1 MDTQIIDMTSNS
13 SSAARHVADLI
24 ERLGRL
30 SHTQQFAADLNPAQ
44 WEALRY
50 LARANR
56 FSRSPSALAAF
67 LGATKG
73 TISQTLIALERKGL
87 VARRRSENDRRGVIL
102 RLTREGEA
110 RLLDDPLTALSAAAA
125 GLPPEM
131 QAELARGLRAILGEM
146 QRRNG
151 RRPFGQCAS
160 CRFFMPEGASGS
172 PEGPHFCGLL
182 AEPLSPDETV
192 RICHEQEPARAA

>member
-1 MDTQIIDMTSNS
+1 MS
-13 SSAARHVADLI
+13 SKDIPLNRQVADLI

-30 SHTQQFAADLNPAQ
+30 AHTEQFANDLNPAQ

-56 FSRSPSALAAF
+56 FSRSPTALAAF

-87 VARRRSENDRRGVIL
+87 VERRRSENDRRGVVL
-102 RLTREGEA
+102 HLTAQGRA
-110 RLLDDPLTALSAAAA
+110 RLDADPLTALAACA
-125 GLPPEM
+125 
-131 QAELARGLRAILGEM
+131 AELPREVQGGLADGLRAILAAM

-151 RRPFGQCAS
+151 RRPFGQCTT
-160 CRFFMPEGASGS
+160 CRFFAPEAASGN
-172 PEGPHFCGLL
+172 PGGPHFCGLL
-182 AEPLSPDETV
+182 REPLSTEEIE
-192 RICHEQEPARAA
+192 RICHEQDPARAA

>member
-1 MDTQIIDMTSNS
+1 MDSPNPTI
-13 SSAARHVADLI
+13 ARQVADLI

-30 SHTQQFAADLNPAQ
+30 AHTEQFAAELNPAQ

-87 VARRRSENDRRGVIL
+87 VERRRSEQDRRGVVL
-102 RLTREGEA
+102 HLTANGRA
-110 RLLDDPLTALSAAAA
+110 RLQQDPLTALAASAAE
-125 GLPPEM
+125 LPVEA
-131 QAELARGLRAILGEM
+131 QTELAEGLRGILAAM

-151 RRPFGQCAS
+151 RRPFGHCGT
-160 CRFFMPEGASGS
+160 CRFFMPEGASGRS
-172 PEGPHFCGLL
+172 GGPHFCGLL
-182 AEPLSPDETV
+182 AEPLSTDET
-192 RICHEQEPARAA
+192 RHICHEQEPSRAA